1 MSEVSLPSDAA
12 IRKKLDKLVRKVD
25 VTTMKFKA
33 FMKLLEHKMKVPSL
47 RAKKQFIRQT
57 ITDILDSMEDD
68 NKDSE
73 DEGSNR
79 DNEESDEEPKKKK
92 KKKKK
97 SGEMSEAVKAN
108 PFNTPKELSPAL
120 ASFLGQGTHMSR
132 PQVIKAMW
140 EHIREKNLQN
150 PDNKREI
157 LLDHSMQ
164 EVFGVERFTMF
175 KMAKYLSAHI
185 YPFKPLNLDDD
196 ADDSSTK
203 KRKKENKSKAK
214 KKQKTPAKK
223 KFPIYKLSDTLAEVV
238 GKDILTRQKVTQLLT
253 AYIKERE
260 LQNPED
266 RRQIICDKRLKRVMD
281 GNSMV
286 TFFTMQKY
294 ISPHLLEKVGI
305 ENDDEGDT
313 VQKQVDDSSRNSEF

>member
-1 MSEVSLPSDAA
+1 MG
-12 IRKKLDKLVRKVD
+12 
-25 VTTMKFKA
+25 
-33 FMKLLEHKMKVPSL
+33 KVPSL
-47 RAKKQFIRQT
+47 RSKKQFIRQT

-68 NKDSE
+68 KSDSDDGNNP
-73 DEGSNR
+73 DEAGS
-79 DNEESDEEPKKKK
+79 EEKPKKKKK

-140 EHIREKNLQN
+140 VHIREKNLQN

-157 LLDHSMQ
+157 LLDDSMQ

-223 KFPIYKLSDTLAEVV
+223 KKFPIYRLSDTLAEVV
-238 GKDILTRQKVTQLLT
+238 GEEILTRQKVTQLLT

-305 ENDDEGDT
+305 ENDDGDDK
-313 VQKQVDDSSRNSEF
+313 VQEQEDDSSQNSDF